1 MIKENLRTIIF
12 GIEDSLV
19 STTGVIVGLI
29 TTGAAEKTVLAAGLI
44 TIIVE
49 ATSMGA
55 GEFIS
60 NDENPEKDKAAIR
73 KGILM
78 LVSYLIAGIWVISPL
93 FLNIQNQA
101 IIIALAM
108 LSLFILGFW
117 RGAVLKGKKLKFAL
131 RTLLIGGIACVFGIG
146 AGLLLR

>member
-1 MIKENLRTIIF
+1 MIKQNLRTIIF

-29 TTGAAEKTVLAAGLI
+29 ATGASEKTVLAAGLI

-60 NDENPEKDKAAIR
+60 NDENPEKDKEAIK

-78 LVSYLIAGIWVISPL
+78 LTSYLIAGIWVMLPL
-93 FLNIQNQA
+93 FFNIQNSLL
-101 IIIALAM
+101 ITTLALA
-108 LSLFILGFW
+108 SFFILGLW
-117 RGAVLKGKKLKFAL
+117 RGAVLKGSKLKFAL
-131 RTLLIGGIACVFGIG
+131 RTLLIGGIACVFGI
-146 AGLLLR
+146 AVGLLLR